1 MGFLRD
7 KSKSNQQSTQNAQN
21 TSTQSSTNASTN
33 YSTNDSN
40 STSVQQ
46 SQGQSSS
53 DNQSYGLLSSMLS
66 GTLGNADKA
75 SSQLADMLG
84 LNGATGQNAGFKNFL
99 DSSNFNFI
107 NDQGGRSIAGNA
119 AAKGLLGSG
128 AFGKSISDYGQN
140 TAKSYLNDYLQQLM
154 GTGNQGIQA
163 GSTISGAGGRS
174 SSTNS
179 SLGTSNS
186 SSSGLSYG
194 NSSGSSFGTSQGT
207 STGQSTG
214 SSSSVQGLGSLIGQM
229 ASAAATAGGSDR
241 RLKKDIVHIG
251 KLQNGLNVY
260 GWTYINGVKSIG
272 VMADEVAILRPD
284 ALGPLIDG
292 EYMTVN
298 YVQLRKAA

>member
-7 KSKSNQQSTQNAQN
+7 KSKSNQQSTQSSQN
-21 TSTQSSTNASTN
+21 TSVQGSQNASTN

-40 STSVQQ
+40 SSSVQQ

-75 SSQLADMLG
+75 SAQMADMLG
-84 LNGATGQNAGFKNFL
+84 LNGATGQNAGFQKFL

-107 NDQGGRSIAGNA
+107 NDQGGRSISGNA

-140 TAKSYLNDYLQQLM
+140 TAKSYLNDYLAQLM
-154 GTGNQGIQA
+154 GTGNQGISA

-174 SSTNS
+174 SSSNS

-186 SSSGLSYG
+186 TSSGLSYG

-214 SSSSVQGLGSLIGQM
+214 TSSTTQGLSSLLGSFAG
-229 ASAAATAGGSDR
+229 SAAKAFSDR
-241 RLKKDIVHIG
+241 RLKKGIVEVG
-251 KLQNGLNVY
+251 KLQGGLKVY
-260 GWTYINGVKSIG
+260 GWTYLDGTKSIG
-272 VMADEVAILRPD
+272 VMADEVAQLRPD
-284 ALGPLIDG
+284 ALGPVVDG
-292 EYMTVN
+292 YATVN
-298 YVQLRKAA
+298 YAQLRKAA